1 MVKRLCCV
9 LGRVRSKSN
18 TTWILWLSQLPS
30 RLFISILS
38 IFKNYVVSIGPPGGN
53 GMPEEPFVCAIKS
66 LSNLCTANELNHRT
80 SIIPYSEF
88 YLNDFVS
95 RLNFKEEYKRWR
107 KSLEDNSVTEFSLLN
122 YPFLF
127 DPVAKTRI
135 MHIDAM
141 VKMSLQYEE
150 ACVKQAL
157 VMHTQRFLDDSNAMK
172 EMEEKMK
179 RSVNPYLVLE
189 IRRSHFVS
197 DVLQQVKRFLKRI

>member
-1 MVKRLCCV
+1 
-9 LGRVRSKSN
+9 
-18 TTWILWLSQLPS
+18 
-30 RLFISILS
+30 
-38 IFKNYVVSIGPPGGN
+38 
-53 GMPEEPFVCAIKS
+53 
-66 LSNLCTANELNHRT
+66 
-80 SIIPYSEF
+80 
-88 YLNDFVS
+88 
-95 RLNFKEEYKRWR
+95 
-107 KSLEDNSVTEFSLLN
+107 
-122 YPFLF
+122 
-127 DPVAKTRI
+127 